1 MNIDQLFQ
9 KSIHRNINGVIKV
22 AQQDYESVRQELD
35 EYIVTKELDKHFHA
49 FFERY
54 ISALDTPTDKMGV
67 WISGFFGSGKSHFLK
82 ILSYLLANQELRGVA
97 NQSLKGDQAIDF
109 FDEQRIPDPLL
120 QANITR
126 AAHAPADV
134 ILFNIDSKADATS
147 KNQKDSIVKV
157 FQKVF
162 DEHLGYF
169 GTVPA
174 IAEFERTLDE
184 QGYYESFR
192 QAFQAASGLSWQ
204 SARDAWGFHQD
215 EISQALQVS
224 RGMSAE
230 AANRLVETYDQN
242 YSLSVEKFACTVR
255 QYLDQKGL
263 QHRLIFMVDE
273 VGQYIGENS
282 DLMLNLQTVVEDLGV
297 HCSGRAWVVV
307 TSQEAMDEITKNRI
321 KGNDFSKI
329 VGRFYRPLSL
339 SSANTDEVIRLR
351 LLAKTDGAETA
362 LKKLY
367 DDKAPL
373 LKNQLAFTQD
383 SAEMPGYRNEG
394 EFVATY
400 PFIPYQFGLL
410 QKVFTQIRL
419 MGAAGKHLASGERSL
434 LDAFQVSAKAVAD
447 QPSDI
452 LVPFH
457 TFYLAIEGFLDS
469 AVSQVITQA
478 EENSQLQPFDID
490 LLKTLF
496 MVKYVK
502 EIHANLDNL
511 TTLCLSH
518 IDQDKLLLRQQVQD
532 GLNRLERQTLIQ
544 RVGDDY
550 SFLTHE
556 EQDVGR
562 AIKNIEIDPGK
573 VTTEFQRMVWD
584 SIFTDKKLKYS
595 PRHQYS
601 FNRKLDDQALGS
613 QLHDFALHIITP
625 YADRYQELQ
634 ANEACLLGTGSGQEV
649 LIRLPDDGQLI
660 DEGNEL
666 VRTDEYLR
674 RTNQGTLTPSLSKVL
689 AIRGD
694 QNSKR
699 RSDIEAQLRN
709 LIAQADVFA
718 NGSKVEVS
726 TRDAKTVLTEGLIYL
741 IDNVYTKLNYVE
753 SGFATEDDVTT
764 ALTHDTEVQTLQGTP
779 PNASAQVEMETWLTN
794 EARSHR
800 RVSIRLLL
808 DKFMVRPCGWSEL
821 DVLGVLAEL
830 INKGKAELRRA
841 QDTVNPRERGLIAKL
856 RARVGLDEYL
866 VRLCQEVDP
875 GSLRVARELA
885 NDLLPSAPSSD
896 PLKLYDEYQQAL
908 KKGSSDLQGWLQQA
922 EQNQLPFVAS
932 LKRHLEVLRNVV
944 ETDGTAP
951 FFNAVR
957 DQKEKIEDYA
967 DDAQKL
973 RSFFTTQLT
982 VFLKARADLQTLE
995 PDLRH
1000 LSDATLLGQVETA
1013 RSILNLAD
1021 PTAQIPQ
1028 LGGLLKPVQDQVQ
1041 AVLQQQVAAV
1051 QQVGQRVREQVGTY
1065 AQSAHGT
1072 VIDRLDLTTLTQGI
1086 DQVTRAATSAVSIDS
1101 AIARQSDL
1109 ENLYPTLILRVDQQA
1124 TQILEQLSQRPDPE
1138 HPVVQVKPIVAVKVA
1153 RVAAKPV
1160 LETAADVEA
1169 YLTAL
1174 RGTLMREIEQE
1185 NRVRLE

>member
-1 MNIDQLFQ
+1 MNTSMKIDQLFQ
-9 KSIHRNINGVIKV
+9 KNIHRNINGVIKV
-22 AQQDYESVRQELD
+22 AQQDDASVWQELD

-49 FFERY
+49 FFDRY
-54 ISALDTPTDKMGV
+54 TSALDTSTDKMGV

-82 ILSYLLANQELRGVA
+82 ILSYLLANQK
-97 NQSLKGDQAIDF
+97 LKGKQAVDF
-109 FDEQRIPDPLL
+109 FDENRIPDPLL
-120 QANITR
+120 RANITR
-126 AAHAPADV
+126 SAQASTDV
-134 ILFNIDSKADATS
+134 ILFNIDSKADANS

-169 GTVPA
+169 GSVPV

-184 QGYYESFR
+184 QGTYLGFQ
-192 QAFQAASGLSWQ
+192 QAFQETSGMSWQ
-204 SARDAWGFHQD
+204 SIRDAWGFHQD
-215 EISQALQVS
+215 EISRALQVS
-224 RGMSAE
+224 RGMSTE

-255 QYLDQKGL
+255 QYLEKKGL
-263 QHRLIFMVDE
+263 QHRLLFMVDE

-297 HCSGRAWVVV
+297 HCGGRAWVVV

-339 SSANTDEVIRLR
+339 SSANMDEVIRLR
-351 LLAKTDGAETA
+351 LLAKTEAAETA
-362 LKKLY
+362 LKPLY
-367 DDKAPL
+367 SEKAPL

-383 SAEMPGYRNEG
+383 SAEMPGYRSEA

-410 QKVFTQIRL
+410 QKVFTQIRQ

-434 LDAFQVSAKAVAD
+434 LDAFQVAARVVAD
-447 QPSDI
+447 QPTNI

-478 EENSQLQPFDID
+478 EVNSQLQAFDID

-584 SIFTDKKLKYS
+584 SIFTDKKLRYS

-601 FNRKLDDQALGS
+601 FNRKLDDQAYG
-613 QLHDFALHIITP
+613 QQIHDFALHIITP
-625 YADRYQELQ
+625 YADRYRDLQ
-634 ANEACLLGTGSGQEV
+634 TNEACLLGTGSGQDV

-660 DEGNEL
+660 DEVNEL

-674 RTNQGTLTPSLSKVL
+674 RTDQGTLTPSLSTVL

-699 RSDIEAQLRN
+699 RADIEAQLRN

-764 ALTHDTEVQTLQGTP
+764 ALTRDTEVQTLQGTH
-779 PNASAQVEMETWLTN
+779 PNAAAQVEMETWLTN

-808 DKFMVRPCGWSEL
+808 EKFMARPCGWSEL

-841 QDTVNPRERGLIAKL
+841 QDTVNLRERGLIAKL

-875 GSLRVARELA
+875 VSLRVARELA
-885 NDLLPSAPSSD
+885 NDLLPSAPPTD
-896 PLKLYDEYQQAL
+896 PLKLYEEYQQAL
-908 KKGSSDLQGWLQQA
+908 KNGCSNLQSWLSQA
-922 EQNQLPFVAS
+922 ERDQLPFVAL
-932 LKRHLEVLRNVV
+932 LKQHLDGLSNLL

-957 DQKEKIEDYA
+957 DQRESLENYT
-967 DDAQKL
+967 DDSQKL
-973 RSFFTTQLT
+973 KSFFTTQLT
-982 VFLKARADLQTLE
+982 VFLKARADLAKLE
-995 PDLRH
+995 PELLH
-1000 LSDATLLGQVETA
+1000 ISDAGLLGRVETA
-1013 RSILNLAD
+1013 RSLLNLPD

-1028 LGGLLKPVQDQVQ
+1028 LGGLLQPVQDQVQ
-1041 AVLQQQVAAV
+1041 AILQQKVAVV
-1051 QQVGQRVREQVGTY
+1051 QQTSNRVREQVGDY
-1065 AQSAHGT
+1065 ARSTHGT
-1072 VIDRLDLTTLTQGI
+1072 VIDRLDLDPLIQEI
-1086 DQVTRAATSAVSIDS
+1086 EQVNRAASSAISIDS
-1101 AIARQSDL
+1101 AIARKSEL
-1109 ENLYPTLILRVDQQA
+1109 ETLYSTLVQRVDRQA
-1124 TQILEQLSQRPDPE
+1124 TEILEQLRAQPDPE
-1138 HPVVQVKPIVAVKVA
+1138 NPVMQVKPIVPIKVA
-1153 RVAAKPV
+1153 RVAPKPV
-1160 LETAADVEA
+1160 LETAMDVEA

-1174 RGTLMREIEQE
+1174 RGTLMKEIEQGK
-1185 NRVRLE
+1185 RVRLE